1 MEIRLRM
8 SQPAQSRCFEQ
19 RDRPGQKHLRWL
31 RTAVAEEQPHQGGL
45 NCSLIWI
52 GEHIPEPQIS
62 TVRKSKD
69 GNVAQRSTGLRM
81 TGSSRKPG
89 IVICIPLRKF
99 GNEQVRE
106 CAAAVHAL
114 VFLLARAGIVK
125 RKIGK
130 MGRAVAGNAI
140 ADRLTGRN
148 QAWPCARP
156 REEDS
161 QPGQFLRTKV
171 KTLFQSLEAP

>member
-1 MEIRLRM
+1 
-8 SQPAQSRCFEQ
+8 
-19 RDRPGQKHLRWL
+19 
-31 RTAVAEEQPHQGGL
+31 
-45 NCSLIWI
+45 
-52 GEHIPEPQIS
+52 
-62 TVRKSKD
+62 
-69 GNVAQRSTGLRM
+69 M

-99 GNEQVRE
+99 RNEQVRE

-114 VFLLARAGIVK
+114 VFLLARAGIMK
-125 RKIGK
+125 RKISK

-171 KTLFQSLEAP
+171 KTLFQGLEAPIRLCDKPRLFQITQEREHIPHVITRRLS